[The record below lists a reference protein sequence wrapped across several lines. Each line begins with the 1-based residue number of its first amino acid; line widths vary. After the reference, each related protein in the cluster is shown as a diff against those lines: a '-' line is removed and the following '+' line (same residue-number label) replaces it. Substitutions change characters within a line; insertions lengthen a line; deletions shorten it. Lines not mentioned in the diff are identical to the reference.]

1 VLRDIQTLNEW
12 AREGQLEFTALS
24 VHNLAYVADRYVV
37 LNQGGSFG
45 DGYGPMLVARD
56 PIPLE
61 QLRDYTIAVPS
72 YLTSAYLALRL
83 FLPDAQTV
91 EMPFDAI
98 MPAVQRGEVPVGL
111 LIHEGQLTHREA
123 GLRLLLDLGV
133 WWGEQTGGLPLPLG
147 VNAVRRDLPE
157 AVQREI
163 ARAFRESIRLGLEN
177 RDQAMRYAMQFGR
190 GIDPDTADRFVGMY
204 VNALTLEMGERGR
217 RAIHRVPAPRRRG
230 GNHTARHRAVFGVI
244 RSLRGRLE
252 IAVARVGL
260 RAHAKIFQ
268 PPQQHLLREIC
279 PPMVGRV
286 QHAQELRAG
295 LDDEKRHRRRVIEV
309 GGRDFAAAVVGGV
322 MHGNHIAVERR
333 VVFASGVVPSVV
345 EDHRARCR
353 LRVAAEAEQRVDRL
367 IREFAVVAEQAR
379 HATAQTLERGSGQQR
394 HPVGVMQ
401 PNANLQRAGVAQ
413 TNRYRRGSLHCEVNP
428 CAPRRRLLDELL
440 QPAIE
445 RRAVDFGHLDACRLI
460 EKHLFGRVL
469 RVVALLGLVR
479 R

>member
-1 VLRDIQTLNEW
+1 MTIRLGHSPDADDAFMFWALAEGLVETPLQFEHVLRDIQTLNEW
-12 AREGQLEFTALS
+12 AREGKLEFTALS

-45 DGYGPMLVARD
+45 DGYGPMLVARE

-61 QLRDYTIAVPS
+61 QLRDYTIAVPG

-83 FLPDAQTV
+83 FLPEAQTV

-123 GLRLLLDLGV
+123 GLHLLLDLGV

-217 RAIHRVPAPRRRG
+217 RAIQEFLRRG
-230 GNHTARHRAVFGVI
+230 
-244 RSLRGRLE
+244 
-252 IAVARVGL
+252 
-260 RAHAKIFQ
+260 
-268 PPQQHLLREIC
+268 
-279 PPMVGRV
+279 
-286 QHAQELRAG
+286 
-295 LDDEKRHRRRVIEV
+295 
-309 GGRDFAAAVVGGV
+309 
-322 MHGNHIAVERR
+322 
-333 VVFASGVVPSVV
+333 
-345 EDHRARCR
+345 
-353 LRVAAEAEQRVDRL
+353 AEAG
-367 IREFAVVAEQAR
+367 ITP
-379 HATAQTLERGSGQQR
+379 HATVRFLE
-394 HPVGVMQ
+394 
-401 PNANLQRAGVAQ
+401 
-413 TNRYRRGSLHCEVNP
+413 
-428 CAPRRRLLDELL
+428 
-440 QPAIE
+440 
-445 RRAVDFGHLDACRLI
+445 
-460 EKHLFGRVL
+460 
-469 RVVALLGLVR
+469 
-479 R
+479 